1 MQVESKIM
9 EQVKSVLSDFGNK
22 YIDNNGALKRN
33 MVIEDLNHYDKDWNL
48 KALNCKFQL
57 WTFLVEVVLLLQQQW
72 KWEEDLLL

>member
-33 MVIEDLNHYDKDWNL
+33 MVIEDLNHYDKD
-48 KALNCKFQL
+48 
-57 WTFLVEVVLLLQQQW
+57 
-72 KWEEDLLL
+72 